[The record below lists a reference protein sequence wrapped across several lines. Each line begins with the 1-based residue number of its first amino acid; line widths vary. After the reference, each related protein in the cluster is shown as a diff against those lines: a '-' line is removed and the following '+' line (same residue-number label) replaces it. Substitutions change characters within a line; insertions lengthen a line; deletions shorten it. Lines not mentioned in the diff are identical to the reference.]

1 MNIYKILIGG
11 LMTNYLTIAEKT
23 KPECINCAHEIFENI
38 SKNSLSKSLDEM
50 KKQIDDLNT
59 FLYTY
64 FLITYNKD
72 LTEIHDDFTLKLK
85 KAEDKS
91 ALKYIAKDLIESY
104 SNSLLDEMEFSRNEI
119 IDKALKIINSEY
131 TLGLNLEE
139 LAEKL
144 HLSKNYLCS
153 LFKEETGYTFC
164 QYLNTLKTNKAKKLL
179 LEDKKT
185 LEYISYECGFSSQPH
200 FTMTFKKYTGKTP
213 REYKMSVAP

>member
-1 MNIYKILIGG
+1 
-11 LMTNYLTIAEKT
+11 MTNYLNLAQMTR
-23 KPECINCAHEIFENI
+23 PELLECATEIFEKI
-38 SKNSLSKSLDEM
+38 SPCSETSSLDEM
-50 KKQIDDLNT
+50 KRQMENLNT

-72 LTEIHDDFTLKLK
+72 LTYLHEAFAKRLEGQLDEVDLKL
-85 KAEDKS
+85 
-91 ALKYIAKDLIESY
+91 LGHDLIEAY
-104 SNSLLDEMEFSRNEI
+104 SNSLLDAISFSKNEI
-119 IDKALKIINSEY
+119 IDKAIKIINEEY
-131 TLGLNLEE
+131 NKGLGLEG
-139 LAEKL
+139 LADKL

-153 LFKEETGYTFC
+153 LFKEETGFTFC

-213 REYKMSVAP
+213 KEYKLSLLAG

>member
-1 MNIYKILIGG
+1 
-11 LMTNYLTIAEKT
+11 MTNYLNLAQMTR
-23 KPECINCAHEIFENI
+23 PELLGCATEIFEKI
-38 SKNSLSKSLDEM
+38 SCSTESSIKDLKSQMEN
-50 KKQIDDLNT
+50 LNT

-72 LTEIHDDFTLKLK
+72 LTYLHEAFAKRLEGQVDEVDLKL
-85 KAEDKS
+85 
-91 ALKYIAKDLIESY
+91 LGHDLIEAY
-104 SNSLLDEMEFSRNEI
+104 SNSLLDAISFSKNEI
-119 IDKALKIINSEY
+119 IDKAIKIINEEY
-131 TLGLNLEE
+131 NKGLGLED
-139 LAEKL
+139 LANKL

-153 LFKEETGYTFC
+153 LFKEETGFTFC

-213 REYKMSVAP
+213 KEYKLSLLAG

>member
-1 MNIYKILIGG
+1 
-11 LMTNYLTIAEKT
+11 MTNYLDLAQMTR
-23 KPECINCAHEIFENI
+23 PELLGCATEIFEKI
-38 SKNSLSKSLDEM
+38 SCCGKTSSLDEI
-50 KKQIDDLNT
+50 KRQVENLNT

-72 LTEIHDDFTLKLK
+72 LTDLHTEFSNRLEGSLTEADVKIIGH
-85 KAEDKS
+85 
-91 ALKYIAKDLIESY
+91 DLIEAY
-104 SNSLLDEMEFSRNEI
+104 SNSLLDALSFSKNEI
-119 IDKALKIINSEY
+119 IDKALKIINEEFSKG
-131 TLGLNLEE
+131 LGLED
-139 LAEKL
+139 LANKL

-153 LFKEETGYTFC
+153 LFKEETGFTFC

-213 REYKMSVAP
+213 KEYKMSLLAG

>member
-1 MNIYKILIGG
+1 
-11 LMTNYLTIAEKT
+11 MTNYLNLAQMTR
-23 KPECINCAHEIFENI
+23 PELLECATEIFEKI
-38 SKNSLSKSLDEM
+38 SPCSETSSLDEM
-50 KKQIDDLNT
+50 KRQMENLNT

-72 LTEIHDDFTLKLK
+72 LTYLHEAFAKRLEGQLDEVDLKL
-85 KAEDKS
+85 
-91 ALKYIAKDLIESY
+91 LGHDLIEAY
-104 SNSLLDEMEFSRNEI
+104 SNSLLDAISFSKNEI
-119 IDKALKIINSEY
+119 IDKAIKIINEEY
-131 TLGLNLEE
+131 NKGLGLED
-139 LAEKL
+139 LADKL

-153 LFKEETGYTFC
+153 LFKEETGFTFC

-213 REYKMSVAP
+213 KEYKLSLLAG

>member
-1 MNIYKILIGG
+1 
-11 LMTNYLTIAEKT
+11 MTNYLNLAQMTR
-23 KPECINCAHEIFENI
+23 PELLGCATEIFEKI
-38 SKNSLSKSLDEM
+38 SPCSETSSLDEM
-50 KKQIDDLNT
+50 KRQMENLNT

-72 LTEIHDDFTLKLK
+72 LTYLHESFAKRLEGQLDEVDLKL
-85 KAEDKS
+85 
-91 ALKYIAKDLIESY
+91 LGHDLIEAY
-104 SNSLLDEMEFSRNEI
+104 SNSLLDAISFSKNEI
-119 IDKALKIINSEY
+119 IDKAIKIINEEY
-131 TLGLNLEE
+131 NKGLGLED
-139 LAEKL
+139 LADKL

-153 LFKEETGYTFC
+153 LFKEETGFTFC

-213 REYKMSVAP
+213 KEYKLSLLAG

>member
-1 MNIYKILIGG
+1 M
-11 LMTNYLTIAEKT
+11 
-23 KPECINCAHEIFENI
+23 EN
-38 SKNSLSKSLDEM
+38 
-50 KKQIDDLNT
+50 LNT

-72 LTEIHDDFTLKLK
+72 LTYLHDEFAKKLEGQLDEVDLKL
-85 KAEDKS
+85 
-91 ALKYIAKDLIESY
+91 LGHDLIEAY
-104 SNSLLDEMEFSRNEI
+104 SNSLLDAISFSKNEI
-119 IDKALKIINSEY
+119 IDKAIKIINEEY
-131 TLGLNLEE
+131 NKGLGLED
-139 LAEKL
+139 LANKL

-153 LFKEETGYTFC
+153 LFKEETGFTFC

-213 REYKMSVAP
+213 KEYKMSLLAG

>member
-1 MNIYKILIGG
+1 
-11 LMTNYLTIAEKT
+11 MTNYLNLAQMTR
-23 KPECINCAHEIFENI
+23 PELLECATEIFEKI
-38 SKNSLSKSLDEM
+38 SPCSETSSLDEM
-50 KKQIDDLNT
+50 KRQMENLNT

-72 LTEIHDDFTLKLK
+72 LIYLHDEFAKRLEGQLDEVDLKL
-85 KAEDKS
+85 
-91 ALKYIAKDLIESY
+91 LGHDLIEAY
-104 SNSLLDEMEFSRNEI
+104 SNSLLDAISFSKNEI
-119 IDKALKIINSEY
+119 IDKAIKIINEEY
-131 TLGLNLEE
+131 NNGLGLED
-139 LAEKL
+139 LADKL

-153 LFKEETGYTFC
+153 LFKEETGFTFC

-213 REYKMSVAP
+213 KEYKMSLLAG

>member
-1 MNIYKILIGG
+1 
-11 LMTNYLTIAEKT
+11 MTNYLNLAQMTR
-23 KPECINCAHEIFENI
+23 PELLECATEIFEKI
-38 SKNSLSKSLDEM
+38 SPCSETSSLDEM
-50 KKQIDDLNT
+50 KIQMENLNT

-72 LTEIHDDFTLKLK
+72 LTYLHEAFAKRLEGQLDEVDLKL
-85 KAEDKS
+85 
-91 ALKYIAKDLIESY
+91 LGHDLIEAY
-104 SNSLLDEMEFSRNEI
+104 SNSLLDAISFSKNEI
-119 IDKALKIINSEY
+119 IDKAIKIINEEY
-131 TLGLNLEE
+131 NKGLGLED
-139 LAEKL
+139 LADKL

-153 LFKEETGYTFC
+153 LFKEETGFTFC

-213 REYKMSVAP
+213 KEYKMSLLAG

>member
-1 MNIYKILIGG
+1 
-11 LMTNYLTIAEKT
+11 MTNYLTIAEKT
-23 KPECINCAHEIFENI
+23 KPECINCAHEIFESI
-38 SKNSLSKSLDEM
+38 SKNSANKNFSEM

-72 LTEIHDDFTLKLK
+72 LTDLHDDFTLKLK
-85 KAEDKS
+85 KAMDRS
-91 ALKYIAKDLIESY
+91 AVKFIARDLIESY
-104 SNSLLDEMEFSRNEI
+104 SNSLLDEMDFSRNEI
-119 IDKALKIINSEY
+119 IDKALKIINKEY
-131 TLGLNLEE
+131 TLGLNLED

-164 QYLNTLKTNKAKKLL
+164 QYLNTLKTNRAKKLL
-179 LEDKKT
+179 LENKKT

-213 REYKMSVAP
+213 REYKISLLSK

>member
-1 MNIYKILIGG
+1 
-11 LMTNYLTIAEKT
+11 MTNYLNLAQMTR
-23 KPECINCAHEIFENI
+23 PELLGCATEIFEKI
-38 SKNSLSKSLDEM
+38 SCSTESSIKDLKSQMEN
-50 KKQIDDLNT
+50 LNT

-72 LTEIHDDFTLKLK
+72 LTYLHEAFATRLEGQLDEVDLKL
-85 KAEDKS
+85 
-91 ALKYIAKDLIESY
+91 LGHDLIEAY
-104 SNSLLDEMEFSRNEI
+104 SNSLLDAISFSKNEI
-119 IDKALKIINSEY
+119 IDKAIKIINEEY
-131 TLGLNLEE
+131 NKGLGLED
-139 LAEKL
+139 LANKL

-153 LFKEETGYTFC
+153 LFKEETGFTFC

-213 REYKMSVAP
+213 KEYKLSLLAG

>member
-1 MNIYKILIGG
+1 
-11 LMTNYLTIAEKT
+11 MTNYLNLAQMTR
-23 KPECINCAHEIFENI
+23 PELLECATEIFEKI
-38 SKNSLSKSLDEM
+38 SPCSETSSLDEM
-50 KKQIDDLNT
+50 KRQMENLNT

-72 LTEIHDDFTLKLK
+72 LTYLHEAFAKRLEGQLDEVDLKL
-85 KAEDKS
+85 
-91 ALKYIAKDLIESY
+91 LGHDLIEAYSY
-104 SNSLLDEMEFSRNEI
+104 SLLDAISFSKNEI
-119 IDKALKIINSEY
+119 IDKAIKIINEEY
-131 TLGLNLEE
+131 NRGLGLED
-139 LAEKL
+139 LADKL

-153 LFKEETGYTFC
+153 LFKEETGFTFC

-213 REYKMSVAP
+213 KEYKMSLLAG

>member
-1 MNIYKILIGG
+1 
-11 LMTNYLTIAEKT
+11 MTNYLNLAQMTR
-23 KPECINCAHEIFENI
+23 PELLECATEIFEKI
-38 SKNSLSKSLDEM
+38 SCNTESSIKDLKSQMEN
-50 KKQIDDLNT
+50 LNT

-72 LTEIHDDFTLKLK
+72 LTYLHEAFAKRLEGQLDEVDLKL
-85 KAEDKS
+85 
-91 ALKYIAKDLIESY
+91 LGHDLIEAY
-104 SNSLLDEMEFSRNEI
+104 SNSLLDAISFSKNEI
-119 IDKALKIINSEY
+119 IDKAIKIINEEY
-131 TLGLNLEE
+131 NKGLGLED
-139 LAEKL
+139 LANKL

-153 LFKEETGYTFC
+153 LFKEETGFTFC

-213 REYKMSVAP
+213 KEYKLSLLAG

>member
-1 MNIYKILIGG
+1 
-11 LMTNYLTIAEKT
+11 MTNYLNLAQMTR
-23 KPECINCAHEIFENI
+23 PELLRSATEIFEKI
-38 SKNSLSKSLDEM
+38 SPCSETSSLDEM
-50 KKQIDDLNT
+50 KRQMENLNT

-72 LTEIHDDFTLKLK
+72 LTYLHEAFAKRLEGQLDEVDLKL
-85 KAEDKS
+85 
-91 ALKYIAKDLIESY
+91 LGHDLIEAY
-104 SNSLLDEMEFSRNEI
+104 SNSLLDAISFSKNEI
-119 IDKALKIINSEY
+119 IDKAIKIINEEY
-131 TLGLNLEE
+131 NKGLGLED
-139 LAEKL
+139 LANKL

-153 LFKEETGYTFC
+153 LFKEETGFTFC

-213 REYKMSVAP
+213 KEYKLSLLAG

>member
-1 MNIYKILIGG
+1 
-11 LMTNYLTIAEKT
+11 MTNYLNLAQMTR
-23 KPECINCAHEIFENI
+23 PELLECATEIFEKI
-38 SKNSLSKSLDEM
+38 SPCSETSSLDEM
-50 KKQIDDLNT
+50 KRQMENLNT

-72 LTEIHDDFTLKLK
+72 LTYLHEAFAKRLEGQVDEVDLKL
-85 KAEDKS
+85 
-91 ALKYIAKDLIESY
+91 LGHDLIEAY
-104 SNSLLDEMEFSRNEI
+104 SNSLLDAISFSKNEI
-119 IDKALKIINSEY
+119 IDKAIKIINEEY
-131 TLGLNLEE
+131 NKGLGLED
-139 LAEKL
+139 LADKL

-153 LFKEETGYTFC
+153 LFKEETGFTFC

-213 REYKMSVAP
+213 KEYKMSLLAG

>member
-1 MNIYKILIGG
+1 
-11 LMTNYLTIAEKT
+11 MTNYLNLAQMTR
-23 KPECINCAHEIFENI
+23 PELLECATEIFEKI
-38 SKNSLSKSLDEM
+38 SPCSETSSLDEM
-50 KKQIDDLNT
+50 KRQIENLNT

-72 LTEIHDDFTLKLK
+72 LTYLHEAFAKRLEGQLDEVDLKL
-85 KAEDKS
+85 
-91 ALKYIAKDLIESY
+91 LGHDLIEAY
-104 SNSLLDEMEFSRNEI
+104 SNSLLDAISFSKNEI
-119 IDKALKIINSEY
+119 IDKAIKIINEEY
-131 TLGLNLEE
+131 NKGLGLED
-139 LAEKL
+139 LADKL

-153 LFKEETGYTFC
+153 LFKEETGFTFC

-213 REYKMSVAP
+213 KEYKMSLLAG

>member
-1 MNIYKILIGG
+1 
-11 LMTNYLTIAEKT
+11 MTNYLDLAQMTR
-23 KPECINCAHEIFENI
+23 PELLGCATEIFEKI
-38 SKNSLSKSLDEM
+38 SCCGKTSSLDEI
-50 KKQIDDLNT
+50 KRQVENLNT

-72 LTEIHDDFTLKLK
+72 LTYLHKEFSNRLEGSLTEADVKIIGH
-85 KAEDKS
+85 
-91 ALKYIAKDLIESY
+91 DLIEAY
-104 SNSLLDEMEFSRNEI
+104 SNSLLDALSFSKNEI
-119 IDKALKIINSEY
+119 IDKALKIINEEFSKG
-131 TLGLNLEE
+131 LGLED
-139 LAEKL
+139 LANKL

-153 LFKEETGYTFC
+153 LFKEETGFTFC

-213 REYKMSVAP
+213 KEYKMSLLAG

>member
-1 MNIYKILIGG
+1 
-11 LMTNYLTIAEKT
+11 MTNYLDLAQMTR
-23 KPECINCAHEIFENI
+23 PELLGCATEIFEKI
-38 SKNSLSKSLDEM
+38 SCCGKTSSLDEI
-50 KKQIDDLNT
+50 KRQVENLNT

-72 LTEIHDDFTLKLK
+72 LTYPHTEFSNRLEGSLTEADVKIIGH
-85 KAEDKS
+85 
-91 ALKYIAKDLIESY
+91 DLIEAY
-104 SNSLLDEMEFSRNEI
+104 SNSLLDALSFSKNEI
-119 IDKALKIINSEY
+119 IDKALKIINEEFSKG
-131 TLGLNLEE
+131 LGLED
-139 LAEKL
+139 LANKL

-153 LFKEETGYTFC
+153 LFKEETGFTFC

-213 REYKMSVAP
+213 KEYKMSLLAG

>member
-1 MNIYKILIGG
+1 
-11 LMTNYLTIAEKT
+11 MTNYLNLAQMTR
-23 KPECINCAHEIFENI
+23 PELLECATEIFEKI
-38 SKNSLSKSLDEM
+38 SPCSETSSLDEM
-50 KKQIDDLNT
+50 KRQMENLNT

-72 LTEIHDDFTLKLK
+72 LTYLHEAFAKRLEGQLDEVDLKL
-85 KAEDKS
+85 
-91 ALKYIAKDLIESY
+91 LGHDLIEGY
-104 SNSLLDEMEFSRNEI
+104 SNSLLDAISFSKNEI
-119 IDKALKIINSEY
+119 IDKAIKIINEEY
-131 TLGLNLEE
+131 NKGLGLED
-139 LAEKL
+139 LADKL

-153 LFKEETGYTFC
+153 LFKEETGFTFC

-213 REYKMSVAP
+213 KEYKMSLLAG

>member
-1 MNIYKILIGG
+1 
-11 LMTNYLTIAEKT
+11 MTNYLNLAQMTR
-23 KPECINCAHEIFENI
+23 PELLECATEIFEKI
-38 SKNSLSKSLDEM
+38 SCNTESSIKDLKSQMEN
-50 KKQIDDLNT
+50 LNT

-72 LTEIHDDFTLKLK
+72 LTYLHDAFAKRLEGQLDEVDLKL
-85 KAEDKS
+85 
-91 ALKYIAKDLIESY
+91 LGHDLIEAY
-104 SNSLLDEMEFSRNEI
+104 SNSLLDAISFSKNEI
-119 IDKALKIINSEY
+119 IDKAIKIINEEY
-131 TLGLNLEE
+131 NKGLGLED
-139 LAEKL
+139 LANKL

-153 LFKEETGYTFC
+153 LFKEETGFTFC

-213 REYKMSVAP
+213 KEYKLSLLAG

>member
-1 MNIYKILIGG
+1 
-11 LMTNYLTIAEKT
+11 MTNYLNLAQMTR
-23 KPECINCAHEIFENI
+23 PELLGCATEIFEKI
-38 SKNSLSKSLDEM
+38 SCSTESSIKDLKI
-50 KKQIDDLNT
+50 QIENLNT

-72 LTEIHDDFTLKLK
+72 LTYLHEAFAKRLEGQVDEVDLKL
-85 KAEDKS
+85 
-91 ALKYIAKDLIESY
+91 LGHDLIEAY
-104 SNSLLDEMEFSRNEI
+104 SNSLLDAISFSKNEI
-119 IDKALKIINSEY
+119 IDKAIKIINEEY
-131 TLGLNLEE
+131 NKGLGLED
-139 LAEKL
+139 LANKL

-153 LFKEETGYTFC
+153 LFKEETGFTFC

-213 REYKMSVAP
+213 KEYKLSLLAG

>member
-1 MNIYKILIGG
+1 
-11 LMTNYLTIAEKT
+11 MTNYLNLAQMTR
-23 KPECINCAHEIFENI
+23 PEFLGCATEIFEKI
-38 SKNSLSKSLDEM
+38 SCNTESSIKDLKSQMEN
-50 KKQIDDLNT
+50 LNT

-72 LTEIHDDFTLKLK
+72 LTYLHDKFAKKLEGQLDEVDLKL
-85 KAEDKS
+85 
-91 ALKYIAKDLIESY
+91 LGHDLIEAY
-104 SNSLLDEMEFSRNEI
+104 SNSLLDAISFSKNEI
-119 IDKALKIINSEY
+119 IDKAIKIINEEY
-131 TLGLNLEE
+131 NKGLGLED
-139 LAEKL
+139 LADKL

-153 LFKEETGYTFC
+153 LFKEETGFTFC

-213 REYKMSVAP
+213 KEYKMSLLAG